1 MVPYYIYIIIYISH
15 YIYIYHYI
23 SLDQTFSMSVLTADR
38 YPIDTSVEV
47 SGQSKSPSITFAP
60 LFN

>member
-1 MVPYYIYIIIYISH
+1 
-15 YIYIYHYI
+15 
-23 SLDQTFSMSVLTADR
+23 MSVLTADR

-60 LFN
+60 LFNWSAPNPKDKQG